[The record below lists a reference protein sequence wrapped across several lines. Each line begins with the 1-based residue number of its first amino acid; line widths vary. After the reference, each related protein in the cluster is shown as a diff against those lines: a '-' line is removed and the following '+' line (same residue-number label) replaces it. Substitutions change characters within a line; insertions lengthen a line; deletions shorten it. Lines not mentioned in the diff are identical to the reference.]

1 MKTPKEIKV
10 LFVTHY
16 RELYGANRSLLQLM
30 LELRQNGVL
39 PTVLLP
45 FGDTSTKDDLTAE
58 LDRHGISYT
67 EAPIRI
73 DKHRDWIKAIPNYAM
88 AAIERRKAYQAVRN
102 LNFDI
107 VHSNS
112 SVMSTG
118 AYIAGKAGKPHVWHL
133 REFGRDDYGV
143 RTPFGKWFQ
152 KFIYSGRNTFI
163 AISDNIRDH
172 YRKYIGNQEIRRIYN
187 GIDPTS
193 IKEKIRQNERVEI
206 CIVGFVRPEKGQMEL
221 IKAADDIANRRGL
234 KNFHVTIVGE
244 GEEDYMDIVRNYI
257 DSHGLSDHITVA
269 GRRNDVPDLLA
280 KMDIGVMASTHEAFG
295 RVTIEYMM
303 AGLAVVAS
311 DGGANTEIIDD
322 PHTGLIYP
330 SGDSSALAD
339 RLEMLISDS
348 DMRIKVAHDGQNHAM
363 AGFSSKANSDAIFSL
378 YKEIL
383 VQ

>member
-30 LELRQNGVL
+30 LELRQNGIL

-73 DKHRDWIKAIPNYAM
+73 DKHRDWIKAIPNYAL
-88 AAIERRKAYQAVRN
+88 AALEKRKAYQAVRN
-102 LNFDI
+102 QSFDI

-118 AYIAGKAGKPHVWHL
+118 AYIAYKAGKPHVWHL

-152 KFIYSGRNTFI
+152 RFIYSGRNTFI
-163 AISDNIRDH
+163 AISDSIRNH
-172 YRKYIGNQEIRRIYN
+172 YRQYIGNQDIRRIYN
-187 GIDPTS
+187 GIDPIS

-244 GEEDYMDIVRNYI
+244 GEADYMDIVRNYI

-303 AGLAVVAS
+303 AGLAVIAP

-322 PHTGLIYP
+322 THTGLIYP

-348 DMRIKVAHDGQNHAM
+348 DMRIKIAHDGQSHAM

>member
-1 MKTPKEIKV
+1 
-10 LFVTHY
+10 
-16 RELYGANRSLLQLM
+16 
-30 LELRQNGVL
+30 
-39 PTVLLP
+39 
-45 FGDTSTKDDLTAE
+45 
-58 LDRHGISYT
+58 
-67 EAPIRI
+67 
-73 DKHRDWIKAIPNYAM
+73 
-88 AAIERRKAYQAVRN
+88 
-102 LNFDI
+102 
-107 VHSNS
+107 
-112 SVMSTG
+112 MSTG
-118 AYIAGKAGKPHVWHL
+118 AFIAGKSGKPLLWHL
-133 REFGRDDYGV
+133 REFGRVDYGV

-152 KFIYSGRNTFI
+152 RFIYSGRNTFI
-163 AISDNIRDH
+163 AISDSIRNH
-172 YRKYIGNQEIRRIYN
+172 YRQYIGNQDIRRIYN
-187 GIDPTS
+187 GIDPIS

-244 GEEDYMDIVRNYI
+244 GEADYMDIVRNYI

-303 AGLAVVAS
+303 AGLAVIAS

-322 PHTGLIYP
+322 THTGLIYP

-348 DMRIKVAHDGQNHAM
+348 DMRIKIAHDGQSHAM